1 MKVMIV
7 VCKQCGHEK
16 RIEVYNHEEA
26 ERKRI
31 QIAPPKR
38 EKCGSANVILRG

>member
-7 VCKQCGHEK
+7 VCKQCGNEK
-16 RIEVYNHEEA
+16 RIEVYSPEEA

-31 QIAPPKR
+31 QIAPPR
-38 EKCGSANVILRG
+38 CEKCGSANVILRG